1 MRKPLTT
8 TTRAFAGRFSLRS
21 LRVLGAS
28 AVNITAE
35 TQRRRRFRRVFVAFL
50 LLVGLWL
57 VSWLGARWLIVRAP
71 LERADAIVVLSGS
84 ATLSERV
91 QHAARLYAEKRA
103 PRILLTSDNLQG
115 GWSRSEQ
122 RNLYFYEIATRQLNR
137 LGVPAENIE
146 LVTPPVAS
154 TWDEATVLRDY
165 AKTHNLRSLLIVT
178 SSYHS
183 RRALFTFRNFFAG
196 TDTQV
201 GIDPVE
207 TGIQTPRPA
216 TWWLHIRGWQLVLV
230 EYLKLIYY
238 LCRSL

>member
-1 MRKPLTT
+1 MPKWNRLTW
-8 TTRAFAGRFSLRS
+8 
-21 LRVLGAS
+21 
-28 AVNITAE
+28 
-35 TQRRRRFRRVFVAFL
+35 RRVFVAFL
-50 LLVGLWL
+50 LLAGLWL

-71 LERADAIVVLSGS
+71 LDRADAIVVLSGS

-103 PRILLTSDNLQG
+103 PKILLTSDNGQG

-122 RNLYFYEIATRQLNR
+122 RNLYFYEIAIRQLNR
-137 LGVPAENIE
+137 LGVPTENVE
-146 LVTPPVAS
+146 VVPPPVTS
-154 TWDEATVLRDY
+154 TWDEATALRDY
-165 AKTHNLRSLLIVT
+165 AKAHNLRSILIVT

-183 RRALFTFRNFFAG
+183 RRALFTFRHFLADAN
-196 TDTQV
+196 TQV